1 MAARIQ
7 AKINAPCKEK
17 KCVSSVTVEHIEQPL
32 PERALQPPAQQPKL
46 AQQGGSPDTSELA
59 PFRLEHRGKV
69 VAAEPKADSNRSRS
83 RARSGSDSNENDS
96 DDSFP
101 FTSFMHTD
109 SEADF
114 PRARNYRSKRR
125 RIDTGSPQ
133 QDLEV
138 TSTAGANLPSD
149 ITTNITIPDDSNNK
163 NIDVDEGGLSQ
174 LSGADEIKRKLQ
186 LDLTRFL
193 NKELDYAGI
202 LCEFIPPTRKL
213 YADSPYRKPYS
224 DLDVDF
230 RNFNRALD
238 HWESLIKRRTA
249 SSGVTP
255 TPLKDPLQEL
265 AAQETFKDRVAAL
278 RNLGPRSHVD
288 FPLERLTVFLA
299 MCFEGLLGNTYM
311 PVSFG
316 DLVIQLRAV
325 NQSLYDT
332 IHCSE

>member
-1 MAARIQ
+1 
-7 AKINAPCKEK
+7 
-17 KCVSSVTVEHIEQPL
+17 
-32 PERALQPPAQQPKL
+32 
-46 AQQGGSPDTSELA
+46 
-59 PFRLEHRGKV
+59 
-69 VAAEPKADSNRSRS
+69 
-83 RARSGSDSNENDS
+83 
-96 DDSFP
+96 
-101 FTSFMHTD
+101 MHTD

-114 PRARNYRSKRR
+114 PRARNNRSKRR

-202 LCEFIPPTRKL
+202 LREVIPPTRKL

-238 HWESLIKRRTA
+238 HWESLIKRRTG
-249 SSGVTP
+249 SSGVIP

-265 AAQETFKDRVAAL
+265 AAQGTFEDRVAAL
-278 RNLGPRSHVD
+278 RNLGPRSHTE
-288 FPLERLTVFLA
+288 FPPERL
-299 MCFEGLLGNTYM
+299 
-311 PVSFG
+311 
-316 DLVIQLRAV
+316 LR
-325 NQSLYDT
+325 
-332 IHCSE
+332 

>member
-7 AKINAPCKEK
+7 AKINTPCKEQ
-17 KCVSSVTVEHIEQPL
+17 KCVPSVTVEHIEQPL
-32 PERALQPPAQQPKL
+32 PERASQPPAQQPKL
-46 AQQGGSPDTSELA
+46 AQQGGSLDTAELA
-59 PFRLEHRGKV
+59 PFRLEHRGKM

-83 RARSGSDSNENDS
+83 RARSDSNGNDS

-101 FTSFMHTD
+101 FKSFMITD
-109 SEADF
+109 SEADLL
-114 PRARNYRSKRR
+114 RARNNSSKRL
-125 RIDTGSPQ
+125 RIGTGSPK

-149 ITTNITIPDDSNNK
+149 ITNITTPDDDNNN
-163 NIDVDEGGLSQ
+163 NIDVDERGLSQ
-174 LSGADEIKRKLQ
+174 LFGADETKRNLQ

-193 NKELDYAGI
+193 NKEIDYADI
-202 LCEFIPPTRKL
+202 LRKVIRPTREF

-238 HWESLIKRRTA
+238 HWESLIERRTA

-255 TPLKDPLQEL
+255 TPLKDPLDEI
-265 AAQETFKDRVAAL
+265 AAQGTFEGRIAVL
-278 RNLGPRSHVD
+278 RNLGPRSHID
-288 FPLERLTVFLA
+288 FPLERLTIFLA

-311 PVSFG
+311 PFPFG